1 LSGTNLVINANN
13 GLSGQSYIV
22 MMSTNLT
29 LPPRQWMPVATNVLN
44 TSGNFTL
51 TATNAVDPNAPQR
64 FYQMVLVP

>member
-1 LSGTNLVINANN
+1 
-13 GLSGQSYIV
+13 
-22 MMSTNLT
+22 
-29 LPPRQWMPVATNVLN
+29 VATNVLN